1 MAQASTTNP
10 VYTQASVNP
19 SYAQTTPS
27 YPLYSGNQYTNNTQQ
42 NPGMDNTQQQQ
53 PTVQTN
59 QQQPMQTPDIRL
71 QKNNS
76 SSGTLLPPYIVF
88 FHFLSFYC
96 IAYCS
101 SNTSKWLSWLYITF

>member
-1 MAQASTTNP
+1 MNNNLNNNYNFDP
-10 VYTQASVNP
+10 VT
-19 SYAQTTPS
+19 
-27 YPLYSGNQYTNNTQQ
+27 GQQ
-42 NPGMDNTQQQQ
+42 I
-53 PTVQTN
+53 N

-88 FHFLSFYC
+88 FHFLSFYF

-101 SNTSKWLSWLYITF
+101 SNTSKWLSRLYFTF